1 MSYIP
6 KLIVSL
12 NIFSKKNNKY
22 INKSNYSQQLH
33 MNQNETMHM
42 WMVYT
47 PFLQIILVLRKRLHN
62 DYANKDQICAELK
75 SIYYYK
81 AIKSDFLFN
90 RQEGCLYNINVKSNR

>member
-47 PFLQIILVLRKRLHN
+47 HVIF
-62 DYANKDQICAELK
+62 
-75 SIYYYK
+75 
-81 AIKSDFLFN
+81 
-90 RQEGCLYNINVKSNR
+90 